1 MELFNP
7 DIGLLFW
14 MLLSFAILFV
24 VLRKYAWPAILK
36 GIDER
41 NKHIASALNAAD
53 MANKRLDEIK
63 AESTKLVTAAREEQ
77 VRILQEGN
85 KIRETILVEAKE
97 QAKVEAS
104 RIIEDAHKF
113 ISLQREEM
121 TREIDKK
128 VVKLSID
135 LAEIVLRKHLE
146 NPEEQKALVEKLVNE
161 LDKQ

>member
-1 MELFNP
+1 
-7 DIGLLFW
+7 
-14 MLLSFAILFV
+14 
-24 VLRKYAWPAILK
+24 
-36 GIDER
+36 
-41 NKHIASALNAAD
+41 